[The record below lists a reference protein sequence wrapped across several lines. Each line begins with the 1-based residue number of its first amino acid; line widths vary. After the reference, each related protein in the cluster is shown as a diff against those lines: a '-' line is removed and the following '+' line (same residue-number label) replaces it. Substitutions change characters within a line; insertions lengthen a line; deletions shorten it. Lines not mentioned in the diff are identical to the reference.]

1 MKSLPRKSQ
10 GLFSIYLLI
19 LAAVIAAMFL
29 LKKCS
34 AGKTGLTANPELSGG
49 DTLNVAIDYSP
60 VSMYV
65 VDDTVGGFNHDIL
78 MAIAPELGRPVKFH
92 PIVSLAD
99 ALNRLDRGDF
109 DIVVA
114 DLPVTLGYQSR
125 FRLTEPVYTDRQ
137 VLIQHVDTLSS
148 NPPVNSVLDL
158 ARRKV
163 WVVDGSPVEG
173 RLRNLSAEIGDTI
186 YVMTTED
193 SGAELLY
200 LLTSIGQTSLA
211 VINEE
216 VARAMSS
223 KNDSTVRISTK
234 ISFTQFQAWA
244 INRDSLRFGQEI
256 DSIIRNFKQTDD
268 YKRLTNRY
276 FHR

>member
-1 MKSLPRKSQ
+1 MKPLQHKSYR
-10 GLFSIYLLI
+10 LFSGYILI
-19 LAAVIAAMFL
+19 LVGVIAAMFL

-34 AGKTGLTANPELSGG
+34 AAKTGMVVNPGLSGG

-65 VDDTVGGFNHDIL
+65 VDDTVGGFNHDVL
-78 MAIAPELGRPVKFH
+78 VAIAPQLGRPVKFH

-99 ALNRLDRGDF
+99 ALARLESGDF
-109 DIVVA
+109 DIVIA
-114 DLPVTLGYQSR
+114 DLPVTLDYQSR

-137 VLIQHVDTLSS
+137 VLIQHVDTLAS

-163 WVVDGSPVEG
+163 WVVEGSPVEG

-186 YVMTTED
+186 YVMTTAD
-193 SGAELLY
+193 TGAELLY
-200 LLTSIGQTSLA
+200 MLTSIGQTSLA
-211 VINEE
+211 VVNEE
-216 VARAMSS
+216 VARAMSGAG
-223 KNDSTVRISTK
+223 DSTVNVSTK

-244 INRDSLRFGQEI
+244 MNRDSLRLGVEI
-256 DSIIRNFKQTDD
+256 DSILRDFKRSDTYSQ
-268 YKRLTNRY
+268 LTRRY